1 MPPHRSPRGIARG
14 RAGAALLLA
23 ASLLCVAAP
32 FAAASAPLVV
42 APAEIA
48 VSTSVSVRVHG
59 AASASGLRVV
69 LADVSAPSS
78 PVTVAS
84 AVAAAADGDA
94 QTLVLD
100 VPSSVDAA
108 AEKYEFRLFRA
119 SAADT
124 STPLASH
131 DVKVFA
137 NIASLSSS
145 GVSLSGGTAGGTAGD
160 DSRTNGTIR
169 RALVLETDK
178 PTYRPGQTVRARA
191 LALDALSLRP
201 VAGAATFTFRD
212 PNGFVA
218 MRVTVDADAHGV
230 ASASLPTSAEPTLGD
245 WAVEASFVPLETG
258 DSVSAVSVIS
268 AAPASFALEKYVLP
282 TFEVA
287 VATES
292 SAVFRGVD
300 TIKGTVSATYT
311 HGARVAGTVDLSV
324 WQKTF
329 SFFGGGD
336 DEEPPMVEMMFADAM
351 ATEETKDEPLPGGGG
366 EGSSSSSS
374 SSGSTYRLVKRF
386 PSVALDAESG
396 DGVAFELDV
405 SDASP
410 GVDYGW
416 GGWGGG
422 GAPSL
427 VVEATARD
435 ASTGETQTGTA
446 SVTPQYRAFEVSIK
460 GPSLFKPGTDAE
472 MVLEA
477 KTHDGAAVVGAF
489 ATKTTFHKNDGG
501 SSAVTNAIELTAA
514 DQGLKRFYVRVPLN
528 DAACCRASDLTSWR
542 SGSCCLSGASA
553 ELERDTASLRSV
565 ANGVAAGAGDVDD
578 FAPHASWYGQMAVP
592 VGVLDAFVTITGAP
606 LDRVSVGSTIA
617 ATVDSSFDP
626 PGGAFDWAVVAPGHG
641 VLHSGSV
648 TRGGT
653 LAFTAT
659 EAMRRDATLVAYVAH
674 DGAGG
679 EATNVVACAK
689 KVGVTFA
696 DDPAAGFGLPETL
709 ALALDASEAAPGD
722 AVRLTANCSAPGSR
736 VFVLAHDVS
745 VLIQS
750 GGRRSAMSA
759 STILAA
765 SAAAGGAGADAGTP
779 FDSTAMAASWCWPPA
794 DVDASELVLL
804 TAMNTSS
811 CDPTERMMMFDGAVA
826 MMDDG
831 VPEMAFKNEAVE
843 TASADSGAESSSA
856 SADSGSADS
865 DSGGAAETRTRRF
878 FPETWVWESF
888 DVDAATGVGV
898 LENLVAPDTIT
909 SWQFRAFATHPER
922 GVAAADEDDAASKIA
937 VTKPFFVRPNLPYGA
952 VRGESLVVRVGVY
965 NALSRDVTATIRMET
980 VDCDDDDSTTPVGS
994 PVVVAVAAGSFASAT
1009 FSDFAPTSLGEVA
1022 VTFVATT
1029 DVAGVSDAVT
1039 KTIVVAP
1046 EGFAVTKTV
1055 NAIARRASDETS
1067 SGDFASYALSVAL
1080 PEFFKIVPDSVS
1092 SKVTVIGDT
1101 MGNSIGGLERLV
1113 RVPFGCGEQNMITL
1127 APNVAAIKY
1136 LAAVGRLT
1144 SDVQKRATDNVLTG
1158 YQRQLTYRHKDG
1170 SFSAFGESSN
1180 SPQPGSLWLTAF
1192 VLRVFAEAKRVSALG
1207 AAADSVDD
1215 VVVAAAAAFVASQ
1228 QKPDGSF
1235 VDPAPVL
1242 HAEMA
1247 GASGAGLGLAAYCL
1261 LAMVEGG
1268 RDGANVDA
1276 TITYVAR
1283 KASNE
1288 DNAYAVAVAAR
1299 ALTRACVFVGK
1310 GCDEAFDARA
1320 RMMTFGVVSDGGTTM
1335 RWGEDVDEDVEE
1347 DSRRSLYGFPH
1358 PVAVEAT
1365 AYACVALVESGDLA
1379 NAHLAA
1385 RWLMLRR
1392 NDLGG
1397 FRSTQDTVVGL
1408 EALAAYAAA
1417 TFDDDSSLTVAV
1429 DPTGSS
1435 SSSSSSSSRCGSAP
1449 GGGYAVSPV
1458 SVDRDTFD
1466 VMRVIDLGSFT
1477 SADVTVSG
1485 RGTAVVTLS
1494 VTYHLID
1501 PEPGAYGVDVSARA
1515 VAEDE
1520 GSLRRRSLLSSS
1532 SESVDASDADA
1543 IEMTACFTRPGDGN
1557 DEDVPGMLVA
1567 RVGVFTGFAPTSA
1580 SLEAVAR
1587 DGGAFVRRADWR
1599 EETNEVVLYL
1609 EGTAFSSDDDA
1620 LCVTFEAV
1628 KRVAVSELRRATH
1641 LVQHYYRPD
1650 VKSEA
1655 VTAASALR
1663 VVWRSEIE
1671 ARETSVTVGGVA
1683 ATEYDRPVSGTTGL
1697 FRQHARFLTAWGSA
1711 CLGAA
1716 SVLLIGFG

>member
-100 VPSSVDAA
+100 VPSSVDAT

-131 DVKVFA
+131 DVKVFKSL
-137 NIASLSSS
+137 ASLSSS
-145 GVSLSGGTAGGTAGD
+145 GVGGGTAGESSQSSATS
-160 DSRTNGTIR
+160 DSQTNGANN
-169 RALVLETDK
+169 ALVLETDK

-201 VAGAATFTFRD
+201 VKGTVTFVFRD
-212 PNGFVA
+212 PNSFVA
-218 MRVTVDADAHGV
+218 MRVTADADVYGV
-230 ASASLPTSAEPTLGD
+230 ASASLPTSKEPTLGD
-245 WAVEASFVPLETG
+245 WFVEASFLETG
-258 DSVSAVSVIS
+258 EGDSISTPSRAIS

-292 SAVFRGVD
+292 ADVFRGVD
-300 TIKGTVSATYT
+300 TIKGFVSATYT

-329 SFFGGGD
+329 SFGGGGEY
-336 DEEPPMVEMMFADAM
+336 EEPPMVPMMFADEMAM
-351 ATEETKDEPLPGGGG
+351 ADEPLPGGGG
-366 EGSSSSSS
+366 GGSSSSSS
-374 SSGSTYRLVKRF
+374 SSDATYRLVKRF
-386 PSVALDAESG
+386 PSVALDAESE

-422 GAPSL
+422 GAPAL

-446 SVTPQYRAFEVSIK
+446 SVTPRYRAFEVSIK

-477 KTHDGAAVVGAF
+477 KTHDGAAVVGSF
-489 ATKTTFHKNDGG
+489 ATKTTFHKTDGG
-501 SSAVTNAIELTAA
+501 SSTTTNAIELTAA

-528 DAACCRASDLTSWR
+528 DAACCRVSDLTSWR
-542 SGSCCLSGASA
+542 SGSCCLSGASV

-565 ANGVAAGAGDVDD
+565 ADGVAAGAGDVDD
-578 FAPHASWYGQMAVP
+578 FAPYANWYGSMAVP
-592 VGVLDAFVTITGAP
+592 VGVLDAFVTIAGAP
-606 LDRVSVGSTIA
+606 YERVSVGSTIA

-653 LAFTAT
+653 LSFTAT

-696 DDPAAGFGLPETL
+696 DDPENGFGLPETL

-722 AVRLTANCSAPGSR
+722 AVRLTANSSAPGSR

-759 STILAA
+759 SKILAA

-779 FDSTAMAASWCWPPA
+779 FDSTAMAASWCWPAA
-794 DVDASELVLL
+794 DIDETELVLL
-804 TAMNTSS
+804 TAMKTSS
-811 CDPTERMMMFDGAVA
+811 CDPTERMMMFDGDVA

-831 VPEMAFKNEAVE
+831 VPEMAFKSEAAE
-843 TASADSGAESSSA
+843 TASADSGAESSST

-865 DSGGAAETRTRRF
+865 DSGGAAETRTRKF

-898 LENLVAPDTIT
+898 LENLIAPDTIT

-952 VRGESLVVRVGVY
+952 VRGETLVVRVGVY

-980 VDCDDDDSTTPVGS
+980 AADCDDDDSTTPVGS

-1009 FSDFAPTSLGEVA
+1009 FSDFAPRLLGEVA

-1029 DVAGVSDAVT
+1029 ELEGVSDAVT

-1055 NAIARRASDETS
+1055 NAIARRSSDD
-1067 SGDFASYALSVAL
+1067 GDFESYVLSVAL
-1080 PEFFKIVPDSVS
+1080 PDTTQLVPDSVS

-1101 MGNSIGGLERLV
+1101 MGNSLGGLERLV

-1136 LAAVGRLT
+1136 LANVGRLK
-1144 SDVQKRATDNVLTG
+1144 SDVQRRATDNVLTG
-1158 YQRQLTYRHKDG
+1158 YQRQLTYRHTDG
-1170 SFSAFGESSN
+1170 SFSAFGESGN
-1180 SPQPGSLWLTAF
+1180 APGSLWLTAF
-1192 VLRVFAEAKRVSALG
+1192 VLRVFADAKRVVALG
-1207 AAADSVDD
+1207 AAADSIDD
-1215 VVVAAAAAFVASQ
+1215 AVVAAAAAFVASKQ
-1228 QKPDGSF
+1228 NPDGSF

-1242 HAEMA
+1242 HAEMT
-1247 GASGAGLGLAAYCL
+1247 GSSGAGLGLAAYCL

-1268 RDGANVDA
+1268 RSGANVDA
-1276 TITYVAR
+1276 TIAYVSE

-1288 DNAYAVAVAAR
+1288 GNAYAVAVAAR
-1299 ALTRACVFVGK
+1299 ALTRSCVFVNK
-1310 GCDEAFDARA
+1310 GCDEAITVRA
-1320 RMMTFGVVSDGGTTM
+1320 KMMTLGVSSDGGTTM
-1335 RWGEDVDEDVEE
+1335 RWGEDGDVEDGDAE
-1347 DSRRSLYGFPH
+1347 NASLYGFPH

-1365 AYACVALVESGDLA
+1365 AYACLSLVESGDLA
-1379 NAHLAA
+1379 NAYLAA
-1385 RWLMLRR
+1385 RWLVLRR

-1408 EALAAYAAA
+1408 EALAAYAQA

-1429 DPTGSS
+1429 DPAGSEVS
-1435 SSSSSSSSRCGSAP
+1435 SEVSSRCGSAP

-1466 VMRVIDLGSFT
+1466 VMRVIDLTAFS
-1477 SADVTVSG
+1477 SADVTVTG
-1485 RGTAVVTLS
+1485 KGTAVVTLS

-1515 VAEDE
+1515 VVDDV
-1520 GSLRRRSLLSSS
+1520 GTTRKKRRSLLRSVLAS
-1532 SESVDASDADA
+1532 SVDASDADA
-1543 IEMTACFTRPGDGN
+1543 IEMTACFTRPGDAKDG
-1557 DEDVPGMLVA
+1557 DVPGMLVA
-1567 RVGVFTGFAPTSA
+1567 RVGVFTGFAPTSVA
-1580 SLEAVAR
+1580 LENVVN
-1587 DGGAFVRRADWR
+1587 DGGAYVRRADWLQ
-1599 EETNEVVLYL
+1599 ETNEVVLYL

-1620 LCVTFEAV
+1620 LCVTFELV
-1628 KRVAVSELRRATH
+1628 KRVAVSELKRATH
-1641 LVQHYYRPD
+1641 KVQHYYRPD

-1655 VTAASALR
+1655 VTASSALS
-1663 VVWRSEIE
+1663 VVLRSEID
-1671 ARETSVTVGGVA
+1671 ARETTVTVGGVA
-1683 ATEYDRPVSGTTGL
+1683 ATEYDRPVSGTTGR
-1697 FRQHARFLTAWGSA
+1697 FRRDARFTLGVYGSA